1 MQSPGSL
8 KQTKFPPKKFFKP
21 KENISYPYIINF
33 LNEKIFYTYLKKT
46 IFYPKKKNFVLTQKL
61 LNFQAKNL
69 SHLSSFSQPPK
80 DNNFLPPKMSRILAP
95 EKQFSTQRKD
105 FLYYLP

>member
-1 MQSPGSL
+1 MQSPESL
-8 KQTKFPPKKFFKP
+8 KQTKFPPKKFLKL

-33 LNEKIFYTYLKKT
+33 LNDKIFYTYLKKT
-46 IFYPKKKNFVLTQKL
+46 IFQPKKKNFILTQKL

-69 SHLSSFSQPPK
+69 SHLSSFLQPPK
-80 DNNFLPPKMSRILAP
+80 NNNFLPPKMFHILAP

-105 FLYYLP
+105 FLYYLS